1 MVMQIMPIALLLLN
15 TSQISFYFL
24 QRIINVIDTS
34 WEIPASSSWI
44 SVYFVDPFSSKNKIF
59 SLKLYVKK
67 KSIKK
72 SAFTGHSSS
81 GCLHYLY
88 GINILKCRGK
98 SKVSVLTSQDAIKVR
113 DPFLGLCRS

>member
-1 MVMQIMPIALLLLN
+1 MVMQIKPIALLLLN

-67 KSIKK
+67 KKHNEKRIHLSFLEWL
-72 SAFTGHSSS
+72 FTLFIRYKH
-81 GCLHYLY
+81 
-88 GINILKCRGK
+88 IE
-98 SKVSVLTSQDAIKVR
+98 V
-113 DPFLGLCRS
+113 